1 MSEPYGTSL
10 VFPRV
15 YGEHSHHFCFDKDP
29 GVLQWQIDTLIKRGT
44 ECVRDNDITAATKYI
59 GNTAAKRDEL
69 LEYYSGMYCE
79 ALLANGIIPFP
90 VLLDRNFTG
99 VWAGDGEPEELP
111 AGLESAEDM
120 FEIWTRARYIT
131 GGPPALDVTYDT
143 CNRIALNLAI
153 FGTDSGGICAAIRAF
168 MLNEAQEIAEAC
180 PKGTWF
186 QAFNGPET
194 THVCGQFGE
203 CRWDFT
209 PDDMHAGSF
218 TEPAANRAWALSALS
233 ITMPSTESAYL
244 AKLEDFLEDM
254 RERLAIAGHPGD
266 RLVPGGIHSY
276 VLDNGT
282 VRSLGAPDPM
292 DPTTI
297 PENAVITEFGV
308 PRYDDLPIND
318 PDVRP
323 RSLRQHASMLLAKQP
338 RVMCLH
344 GLCDSRRI
352 DLWDVAPKRRTVNNW
367 TVEGYTE
374 WLETPMSP
382 KPVLP
387 YVAYPLLVDEPHLLE
402 EIIET
407 SERFR
412 HYRHVLMP

>member
-44 ECVRDNDITAATKYI
+44 ECVRDNDITAAAKYI
-59 GNTAAKRDEL
+59 GNTSADRDEL

-99 VWAGDGEPEELP
+99 VWTEEEPESLP
-111 AGLESAEDM
+111 AGLQTEEQMAA
-120 FEIWTRARYIT
+120 IWAHAQDTT
-131 GGPPALDVTYDT
+131 PVPGLDVTYDT

-153 FGTDSGGICAAIRAF
+153 FGTDSGGLCTSIRTF

-209 PDDMHAGSF
+209 PASMHTVSNS
-218 TEPAANRAWALSALS
+218 EPAANRAWALSALS

-244 AKLEDFLEDM
+244 DELEVFLEEL
-254 RERLAIAGHPGD
+254 RARLAIAGHPGD
-266 RLVPGGIHSY
+266 RLVAGGIHSY
-276 VLDNGT
+276 VLDNGD
-282 VRSLGAPDPM
+282 VRSLGAPDPQ
-292 DPTTI
+292 DPSTI

-308 PRYDDLPIND
+308 PRYDDLPLND

-323 RSLRQHASMLLAKQP
+323 RSFRQHASLLLSKQP
-338 RVMCLH
+338 RAMFLH
-344 GLCDSRRI
+344 GSCDSRRI
-352 DLWDVAPKRRTVNNW
+352 DLWNSASKRLTVSNW

-374 WLETPMSP
+374 WLTHPISP

-387 YVAYPLLVDEPHLLE
+387 YVGCPLLADEPLLLG
-402 EIIET
+402 EII
-407 SERFR
+407 SAADRFK